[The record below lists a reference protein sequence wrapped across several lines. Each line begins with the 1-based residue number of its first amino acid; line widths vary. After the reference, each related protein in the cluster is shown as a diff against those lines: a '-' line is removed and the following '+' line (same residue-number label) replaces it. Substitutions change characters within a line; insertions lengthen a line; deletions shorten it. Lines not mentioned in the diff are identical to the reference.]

1 MFQSS
6 YLLPLLWLKKEAN
19 KEEMSATQ
27 CQIFFFYYQ
36 MFELLFARES
46 DLRDLCLG
54 RQGFYFSQL
63 EKDLLS
69 GVSHFLKNLE
79 GKGTLKAN
87 QEVSARKALFLA
99 LTTSQSDWQELAP
112 VFDFY
117 QAVGRLEHPSL
128 LSSQNRQDLMWIYQS
143 ALEKDYSV
151 KVIGDKHFVLKRQD
165 ATKLTARQ
173 TQTLEILSQ
182 SEDLVN
188 PVYVTLGEKGVL
200 LLD

>member
-6 YLLPLLWLKKEAN
+6 YLLPLLWLKKEAD
-19 KEEMSATQ
+19 KEKMSATQ

-36 MFELLFARES
+36 LFELLFARES
-46 DLRDLCLG
+46 DLKDLCLG
-54 RQGFYFSQL
+54 GQGFYFSQL

-69 GVSHFLKNLE
+69 GVSRFLTNLE

-117 QAVGRLEHPSL
+117 QAVERLETPLL
-128 LSSQNRQDLMWIYQS
+128 LSFQD
-143 ALEKDYSV
+143 
-151 KVIGDKHFVLKRQD
+151 R
-165 ATKLTARQ
+165 
-173 TQTLEILSQ
+173 
-182 SEDLVN
+182 
-188 PVYVTLGEKGVL
+188 
-200 LLD
+200 

>member
-1 MFQSS
+1 M
-6 YLLPLLWLKKEAN
+6 
-19 KEEMSATQ
+19 
-27 CQIFFFYYQ
+27 
-36 MFELLFARES
+36 
-46 DLRDLCLG
+46 
-54 RQGFYFSQL
+54 
-63 EKDLLS
+63 
-69 GVSHFLKNLE
+69 
-79 GKGTLKAN
+79 
-87 QEVSARKALFLA
+87 
-99 LTTSQSDWQELAP
+99 TTSQSDWQELAP

-117 QAVGRLEHPSL
+117 QTIGRIEHPSL
-128 LSSQNRQDLMWIYQS
+128 LSSQDRQDLMWIYQS

-165 ATKLTARQ
+165 ATKLTGRQ

>member
-1 MFQSS
+1 MSQSS
-6 YLLPLLWLKKEAN
+6 YLSPLLWLKKEAD
-19 KEEMSATQ
+19 KEKMSATQ

-46 DLRDLCLG
+46 DMKDLCLG
-54 RQGFYFSQL
+54 TKGFYFSQL
-63 EKDLLS
+63 EKNLLS
-69 GVSHFLKNLE
+69 GVSRFLKNLE
-79 GKGTLKAN
+79 GKVTLKAN

-99 LTTSQSDWQELAP
+99 LTTSQSE
-112 VFDFY
+112 
-117 QAVGRLEHPSL
+117 
-128 LSSQNRQDLMWIYQS
+128 MWIYQS
-143 ALEKDYSV
+143 ALEKDYIV

>member
-1 MFQSS
+1 
-6 YLLPLLWLKKEAN
+6 
-19 KEEMSATQ
+19 MSATQ

-36 MFELLFARES
+36 LFELLFARES

-99 LTTSQSDWQELAP
+99 LTTSQSDWQALAP

-117 QAVGRLEHPSL
+117 QTIGRLEHPSL
-128 LSSQNRQDLMWIYQS
+128 LSSQDRQYLMWIYQS

-165 ATKLTARQ
+165 ATKLTGRQ
-173 TQTLEILSQ
+173 TQTLETLSQ

>member
-1 MFQSS
+1 MSQSS
-6 YLLPLLWLKKEAN
+6 YILPLLWLKKEAD
-19 KEEMSATQ
+19 KEKMSAVQ

-36 MFELLFARES
+36 MFEFLFTRES
-46 DLRDLCLG
+46 DLKDLCLG
-54 RQGFYFSQL
+54 REGFYFSRL
-63 EKDLLS
+63 EKDLLP
-69 GVSHFLKNLE
+69 GVSQFLKNLE

-99 LTTSQSDWQELAP
+99 LTTSQSDWLELAP

-117 QAVGRLEHPSL
+117 QTIRRLEIPSF
-128 LSSQNRQDLMWIYQS
+128 LSSQDRQYLMWIYQS
-143 ALEKDYSV
+143 ALEKDYIV
-151 KVIGDKHFVLKRQD
+151 KVIGDKHFVLKAQE
-165 ATKLTARQ
+165 ATKLTGRQ
-173 TQTLEILSQ
+173 TQTLEMLSQ